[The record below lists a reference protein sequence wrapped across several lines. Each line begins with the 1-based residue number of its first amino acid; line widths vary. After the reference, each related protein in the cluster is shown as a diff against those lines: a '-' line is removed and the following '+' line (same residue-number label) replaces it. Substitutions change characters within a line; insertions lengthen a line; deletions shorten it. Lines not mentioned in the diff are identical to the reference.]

1 MKDRSY
7 TVVIYL
13 IGSTFSA
20 TTLKYLV
27 VLCGAHPC

>member
-1 MKDRSY
+1 MKDRSH

-13 IGSTFSA
+13 IGSAFSA